1 MLGTHCCLS
10 HQQGV
15 EGLGGP
21 SIYSFVAQ
29 QGPSDIL
36 LNLAHSIVQ
45 DEIISL
51 QFDNQEDV
59 LLVELVGIL
68 FDAFDD
74 DLVNLLSVFLYV
86 EIAGLANNVPAA

>member
-1 MLGTHCCLS
+1 LIVQFDLKLDTVFS
-10 HQQGV
+10 ENEQGV

-21 SIYSFVAQ
+21 SIHSFVAQ

-36 LNLAHSIVQ
+36 LNLAHGVVQ
-45 DEIISL
+45 DEIISF

-68 FDAFDD
+68 
-74 DLVNLLSVFLYV
+74 LQ
-86 EIAGLANNVPAA
+86 